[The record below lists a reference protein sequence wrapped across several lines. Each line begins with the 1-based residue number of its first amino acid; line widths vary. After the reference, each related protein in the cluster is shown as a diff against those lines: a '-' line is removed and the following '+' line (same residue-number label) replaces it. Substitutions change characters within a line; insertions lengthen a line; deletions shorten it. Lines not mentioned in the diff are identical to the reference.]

1 MELERK
7 LEAAN
12 KSKVHYKQQWGR
24 ALRDLGRMKQQEQAA
39 AKARL
44 KKQERE
50 LEHMRLRY
58 LAAEEKE
65 VM

>member
-1 MELERK
+1 
-7 LEAAN
+7 
-12 KSKVHYKQQWGR
+12 
-24 ALRDLGRMKQQEQAA
+24 MKQQEQAA
-39 AKARL
+39 AKVRL

-65 VM
+65 VYITTRYLMIVQKL

>member
-1 MELERK
+1 MERK
-7 LEAAN
+7 LDAVT
-12 KSKVHYKQQWGR
+12 KSKIHYKQQWGK
-24 ALRDLGRMKQQEQAA
+24 ALRELAKIKQNEQLA

-65 VM
+65 V